1 MTTST
6 KSVPQKLLIKPGT
19 TLWLSH
25 PEQRHLLEPLPEGVR
40 EVAGPGEAATALI
53 FVADAATAR
62 ATLDAHRGEL
72 ARPSA
77 LWVLYPKGNKADIN
91 RDTLWPIVGEHGL
104 RPITQISVDDTW
116 SALRF
121 RPLKAGEPQFSGGR

>member
-1 MTTST
+1 MPARTTAD
-6 KSVPQKLLIKPGT
+6 KLLIKPGT
-19 TLWLSH
+19 TVWSSDDDRLPLIG
-25 PEQRHLLEPLPEGVR
+25 PLPEGVS
-40 EVAGPGEAATALI
+40 VASGLDTATTAI
-53 FVADAATAR
+53 VFADDAASIR
-62 ATLDAHRGEL
+62 DLL
-72 ARPSA
+72 AENGDQLAKPEY

-121 RPLKAGEPQFSGGR
+121 RPLREGESQFSGGR